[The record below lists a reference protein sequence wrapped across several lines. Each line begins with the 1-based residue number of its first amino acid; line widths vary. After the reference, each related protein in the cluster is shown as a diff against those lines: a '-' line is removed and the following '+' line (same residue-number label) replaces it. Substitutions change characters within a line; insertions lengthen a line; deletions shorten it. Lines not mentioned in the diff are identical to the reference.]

1 MGGFALLNFYV
12 TYLVYPLEISATAI
26 EYYAPPAD
34 LFARVYLAFINLA
47 LIASVARCEAG
58 HIASREAEL
67 WHLNG
72 APWVDGPEG
81 KGVVKPMDICM
92 SARCKVNCLPGPSA
106 PEPCL
111 P

>member
-1 MGGFALLNFYV
+1 MAPFTPSHLPPRSVPDSKGLLGGFALLNFYV

-58 HIASREAEL
+58 HMASGEAEL
-67 WHLNG
+67 RHLNG
-72 APWVDGPEG
+72 AVWV
-81 KGVVKPMDICM
+81 
-92 SARCKVNCLPGPSA
+92 
-106 PEPCL
+106 
-111 P
+111 